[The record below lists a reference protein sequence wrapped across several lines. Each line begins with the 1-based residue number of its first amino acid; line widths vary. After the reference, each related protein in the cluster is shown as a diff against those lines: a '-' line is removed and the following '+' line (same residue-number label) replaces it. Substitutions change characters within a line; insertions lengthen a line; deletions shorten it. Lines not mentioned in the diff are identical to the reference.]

1 MLRLEVSNAGPSI
14 CALSFSLGH
23 GYSQIAIG
31 LNSSEVSSTLI
42 AGIATLLKGD
52 DDPQKFMHT
61 VDDIQRSMQCCGFA
75 GNHTEWMQKRII
87 HYYDP
92 IEDELKI
99 MLDQARNI

>member
-1 MLRLEVSNAGPSI
+1 
-14 CALSFSLGH
+14 
-23 GYSQIAIG
+23 AIG